1 MDDLNVV
8 ETEFTSWL
16 MDGKKR
22 KRRFVWTAT
31 LTSSAKEVFQRL
43 LSDGVTP
50 DAVLCTDGSRVDTGT
65 TTTIPGYGEGIKLAD
80 LAAAFNKD
88 IPAGERRGRDVTV
101 NAVRGFLARGG
112 AISSGEQ
119 NELAWARKKYRNGS
133 GAAAPSQALRGTE
146 SESVMDAHDNSKPV
160 LLAPPEEAVPRHQ
173 PQLKV
178 KLMLDAFSALL
189 RDSRLPDAMEE
200 AGENTDVVILNS
212 QFRGL
217 SRPDLLRH
225 FDSVLPHDVPVCKK
239 DVASFLRSHAQINAG
254 QRHYVLWNKK
264 KRQFDGRSALPSPL
278 RRWSC
283 CAAAGS
289 CAMSGRNF
297 FGLQCCP
304 AASLVAT
311 LLPVEK
317 STQPME
323 GDCKVPFAGGVT
335 ATEGNHAEHH
345 NGDPSGVPQQQQ
357 QQQQRRLSV
366 RHTEV
371 SLEECKSQPLWLTCD
386 GGETYKRCTLGNINQ
401 FHRHVFF
408 TFADTDASTGAR
420 TSTSSG
426 GSYSYGVQVTF
437 LDCIAGGTVGAW
449 PPPTPED
456 LSSGEGAGPAPPLF
470 VGRIACSGSAEAS
483 SGAASSNTAAAPK
496 SKVLPQ
502 GWPGVFTGTK
512 GVRCEVLASFAVEQ
526 CGRRC
531 IAEAPGG
538 DMSAKSV
545 QDLLSY
551 ALEKT
556 PVGDFEG
563 IVLPPQADD
572 SAPSPPSG
580 VDEELFSMM
589 YYLLHG
595 GSKLNVVATLR
606 SIADVHA
613 CAALAAELASAET
626 GLLRS
631 YISAVAYIVQHFV
644 WGSEPVGERI
654 LGLHASMSEPAKGVL
669 RESVAAAA
677 AAEQEGNFESYREAT
692 RRAGGACDFLG
703 VVGKVLSTMLPWVQ
717 SYNKLGSETRYAR
730 FGMWVGPA
738 KLPALI
744 ERLRSFR
751 YQEAI
756 ALLAFQTAKV
766 MASGGIAAAT
776 TAESQGA
783 LRTFS
788 RRHAAI
794 SRDAGTTRLSRT
806 SLSEFDA
813 VLESAFDVG
822 ISAGMV
828 LVSPSGWVASS
839 MYFEMH
845 YVRTLVVCTSGEC
858 ATDAASYEALMQS
871 KEEHEGDF
879 KALNLVNAA
888 ALRRLVNAL
897 SSGRCGAAVRKR
909 LECSTGAVDYAAVG
923 LLICEAA
930 PIVSA
935 GNNWRAGG
943 KDRNAHNSFIKGL
956 FGGRRASEF
965 VGEFERTLSAPQLHY
980 NEMKRRVYELQ
991 RGSRDM
997 RVRHMKSFTGT
1008 KMLTDKTWA
1017 RESGALS
1024 GWVAFDRDFARAWQL
1039 HHTMGV
1045 SAAACAKK

>member
-65 TTTIPGYGEGIKLAD
+65 TTTIPGYGEGIKLTD

-101 NAVRGFLARGG
+101 DAVRGFLARGG

-160 LLAPPEEAVPRHQ
+160 LLAPPEEAMPRHQ

-371 SLEECKSQPLWLTCD
+371 PLEECKSQPLW
-386 GGETYKRCTLGNINQ
+386 
-401 FHRHVFF
+401 
-408 TFADTDASTGAR
+408 
-420 TSTSSG
+420 
-426 GSYSYGVQVTF
+426 YG
-437 LDCIAGGTVGAW
+437 
-449 PPPTPED
+449 
-456 LSSGEGAGPAPPLF
+456 
-470 VGRIACSGSAEAS
+470 
-483 SGAASSNTAAAPK
+483 
-496 SKVLPQ
+496 
-502 GWPGVFTGTK
+502 
-512 GVRCEVLASFAVEQ
+512 
-526 CGRRC
+526 
-531 IAEAPGG
+531 
-538 DMSAKSV
+538 
-545 QDLLSY
+545 
-551 ALEKT
+551 
-556 PVGDFEG
+556 
-563 IVLPPQADD
+563 
-572 SAPSPPSG
+572 
-580 VDEELFSMM
+580 
-589 YYLLHG
+589 
-595 GSKLNVVATLR
+595 
-606 SIADVHA
+606 
-613 CAALAAELASAET
+613 
-626 GLLRS
+626 
-631 YISAVAYIVQHFV
+631 
-644 WGSEPVGERI
+644 
-654 LGLHASMSEPAKGVL
+654 
-669 RESVAAAA
+669 
-677 AAEQEGNFESYREAT
+677 
-692 RRAGGACDFLG
+692 
-703 VVGKVLSTMLPWVQ
+703 
-717 SYNKLGSETRYAR
+717 
-730 FGMWVGPA
+730 
-738 KLPALI
+738 
-744 ERLRSFR
+744 
-751 YQEAI
+751 
-756 ALLAFQTAKV
+756 
-766 MASGGIAAAT
+766 
-776 TAESQGA
+776 
-783 LRTFS
+783 
-788 RRHAAI
+788 
-794 SRDAGTTRLSRT
+794 
-806 SLSEFDA
+806 
-813 VLESAFDVG
+813 
-822 ISAGMV
+822 
-828 LVSPSGWVASS
+828 
-839 MYFEMH
+839 
-845 YVRTLVVCTSGEC
+845 
-858 ATDAASYEALMQS
+858 
-871 KEEHEGDF
+871 
-879 KALNLVNAA
+879 
-888 ALRRLVNAL
+888 
-897 SSGRCGAAVRKR
+897 
-909 LECSTGAVDYAAVG
+909 
-923 LLICEAA
+923 
-930 PIVSA
+930 
-935 GNNWRAGG
+935 
-943 KDRNAHNSFIKGL
+943 
-956 FGGRRASEF
+956 
-965 VGEFERTLSAPQLHY
+965 
-980 NEMKRRVYELQ
+980 
-991 RGSRDM
+991 
-997 RVRHMKSFTGT
+997 
-1008 KMLTDKTWA
+1008 
-1017 RESGALS
+1017 
-1024 GWVAFDRDFARAWQL
+1024 
-1039 HHTMGV
+1039 
-1045 SAAACAKK
+1045 